1 MDEEPGLHLHV
12 ELHVLGDK
20 VCVDARHR
28 LTTILGYKYSPTNKF
43 YFFQILDLRS
53 KKVPKTFALQKPLK
67 TKKSSS
73 TFNH

>member
-1 MDEEPGLHLHV
+1 
-12 ELHVLGDK
+12 VLGDK

-43 YFFQILDLRS
+43 NFFQILDLRS

-67 TKKSSS
+67 TKKVAQLLIIEKSHMKS
-73 TFNH
+73 